1 MVARASTRIGGWLL
15 AAALAGA
22 GTAASAASPYFVNVI
37 GTPASIACTNTGF
50 TFGSTVTLQWQ
61 LKSDT
66 STIDIK
72 VYINGAV
79 VGTQSVAPGSTSG
92 SVPIGTD
99 PSPQYASTPYPYT
112 LRIEALPQDSYTDG
126 VQASFT
132 CPSAAGTNW
141 SVLALPPKV
150 PSFSASPSPV
160 VFPSTPVGQ
169 SAPQVVTIT
178 NTGSADAT
186 KVTIANSNN
195 VEFPLSQNEC
205 TGPLAK
211 GAACTLTA
219 TFRPTTAGNRTA
231 SVQVADEGGA
241 SNGVQMRGTGTGGP
255 QLALPAS
262 VAFGNQTVGTT
273 SAAQNVTV
281 TNTGTSPA
289 TVASVTSSNPTE
301 FPVTSTCSAV
311 AAGATC
317 TIAVTFKPAAA
328 GTRNA
333 TVTVTSDGAGSPQA
347 IAVTGT
353 GTAAGGAG
361 QLALPGPV
369 TFAAQAV
376 GTASA
381 PQNATLTNVGGAPVT
396 VTGVASS
403 NAAEFPVTST
413 CATVAAGA
421 TCALS
426 LTFTPAAA
434 GPRSATITVTSDG
447 TGSPQTLAV
456 SGTGTAGPSPGQL
469 ALAADVNFG
478 SVELGTITGAAPVAV
493 TNIGGTAVAVASI
506 GSSNPA
512 EFAVASSTCGTVAAG
527 AGCTFALTFA
537 PASEGARTATI
548 TVVTSDG
555 TGSPQTLAVSGT
567 GTAGPSPGQLA
578 LAADVNFGSVELGT
592 ITGAAPVAVTNIG
605 GTAVAVASIGS
616 SNPAE
621 FAVAS
626 STCGTVAAGA
636 GCTFALTFAPAAEGA
651 RTATITVVSNG
662 VGSPQTMLATGTG
675 VVGPPPPPATVDA
688 IEYRHAE
695 WDHYFV
701 TSIADEIAKLDAGV
715 FKGWARTGYKFKTHA
730 LNTAGDANVCR
741 FFSTSFGERS
751 SHFYTPFA
759 GECAIVKANPDWQF
773 EGEVFGMPIPAANGA
788 CQAGTVPVYRLYNN
802 GQGASPNHRYTTD
815 LAVRAQMIA
824 QGWIPEG
831 YGDLGVIMCA
841 PA

>member
-328 GTRNA
+328 GTRTA

-434 GPRSATITVTSDG
+434 GPRSATIT
-447 TGSPQTLAV
+447 
-456 SGTGTAGPSPGQL
+456 
-469 ALAADVNFG
+469 
-478 SVELGTITGAAPVAV
+478 
-493 TNIGGTAVAVASI
+493 
-506 GSSNPA
+506 
-512 EFAVASSTCGTVAAG
+512 
-527 AGCTFALTFA
+527 
-537 PASEGARTATI
+537 
-548 TVVTSDG
+548 VTSDG

>member
-1 MVARASTRIGGWLL
+1 MVARAWTKIGGWLL
-15 AAALAGA
+15 AAVLASAGA
-22 GTAASAASPYFVNVI
+22 AASAASPYFVNVI
-37 GTPASIACTNTGF
+37 GTPSSIACTNTGF

-66 STIDIK
+66 STIDVK

-79 VGTQSVAPGSTSG
+79 VGTQSVTPGATSG
-92 SVPIGTD
+92 SAPIGTD

-126 VQASFT
+126 VQASFV
-132 CPSAAGTNW
+132 CPSADGTNW
-141 SVLALPPKV
+141 SVMSLPPKV
-150 PSFSASPSPV
+150 PTFSASPSPV

-169 SAPQVVTIT
+169 AVPQVVTIT
-178 NTGSADAT
+178 NTGGADAT

-195 VEFPLSQNEC
+195 IEFPLTQNGC
-205 TGPLAK
+205 MGPLAK

-231 SVQVADEGGA
+231 NLQIADEGGA
-241 SNGVQMRGTGTGGP
+241 ANALQMRGTATGGP
-255 QLALPAS
+255 QLALPAG
-262 VAFGNQTVGTT
+262 VAFADQTVGTT
-273 SAAQNVTV
+273 SAVQNVTV

-289 TVASVTSSNPTE
+289 TVAGVTSSNPTE
-301 FPVTSTCSAV
+301 FPVTTTCAAV

-317 TIAVTFKPAAA
+317 TIAVTFKPTAA
-328 GTRNA
+328 GARNA

-353 GTAAGGAG
+353 GVAAGGAG
-361 QLALPGPV
+361 QLSLPGPV

-381 PQNATLTNVGGAPVT
+381 PQGVTLTNVGGAPVI
-396 VTGVASS
+396 VSSVASS

-434 GPRSATITVTSDG
+434 GSRNATITITSNG

-469 ALAADVNFG
+469 ALVANVSFG
-478 SVELGTITGAAPVAV
+478 SVELGTTTGPAPIAV

-506 GSSNPA
+506 GSSNPG
-512 EFAVASSTCGTVAAG
+512 EFGVASSNCGTVAAG
-527 AGCTFALTFA
+527 AGC
-537 PASEGARTATI
+537 S
-548 TVVTSDG
+548 
-555 TGSPQTLAVSGT
+555 
-567 GTAGPSPGQLA
+567 
-578 LAADVNFGSVELGT
+578 
-592 ITGAAPVAVTNIG
+592 
-605 GTAVAVASIGS
+605 
-616 SNPAE
+616 
-621 FAVAS
+621 
-626 STCGTVAAGA
+626 
-636 GCTFALTFAPAAEGA
+636 FALTFAPAAEGA

-662 VGSPQTMLATGTG
+662 VDSPQTMLATGTG